1 MKPEQVLVSKI
12 ISCMLRTDEIIPLGG
27 ARRKAENINDGN
39 GKLERKEDFNSSSY
53 LRGGS
58 ATSILAVCSAGP
70 AQTHQTVLL
79 ISCHLSSPWAYVA
92 CVSSVCINWHSLCTK
107 HTTLLVTYP
116 IWTLSLQQHHNS
128 YHNYNLDCAT
138 LSARMMHSHNIF
150 PLPYDRREITE
161 KAFSFGLFF
170 GQGVL
175 HSGVPFN

>member
-1 MKPEQVLVSKI
+1 
-12 ISCMLRTDEIIPLGG
+12 MLRTDEIIPLGGGGGG

-107 HTTLLVTYP
+107 HTWTSCKRLFSWPIPYGPYP
-116 IWTLSLQQHHNS
+116 YSNIITHITIITWIVPHYLPEWCTRTVS
-128 YHNYNLDCAT
+128 
-138 LSARMMHSHNIF
+138 SHF
-150 PLPYDRREITE
+150 HMTE
-161 KAFSFGLFF
+161 EK
-170 GQGVL
+170 
-175 HSGVPFN
+175 